1 MYIYVCIP
9 TYIFDVDC
17 FKSLYWICSNIASVF
32 SLFGCKACGILAVR
46 PVIEPTLPPLER
58 EDFTTNKGAKH
69 TLFANFKHSCI
80 TLGLKRKIKRE
91 STYYLGKETR
101 KKMVKHIL
109 GTSLVV
115 QWLRFHLPMHGL
127 PWWHR
132 RWRIRLQRGR
142 PGLSPWVGKIS
153 WRREWQPTPVLL
165 PGHSGNPPQCSCLE
179 NPMDRGVW

>member
-1 MYIYVCIP
+1 MMLCLVFAPSNGSTSGCVFLSCVNFSMYVYIYMYVYLHTYLMWTVLKVFIEFVPILLLFLVC
-9 TYIFDVDC
+9 
-17 FKSLYWICSNIASVF
+17 
-32 SLFGCKACGILAVR
+32 FGCKACGILAVR

-80 TLGLKRKIKRE
+80 TLGLKRKIERE

-132 RWRIRLQRGR
+132 R
-142 PGLSPWVGKIS
+142 
-153 WRREWQPTPVLL
+153 
-165 PGHSGNPPQCSCLE
+165 
-179 NPMDRGVW
+179 